1 MSSDPS
7 RELSAQDAGGP
18 RRLRGERALATL
30 SRLLADDGWRPR
42 SGGSGRF
49 VMTYRSNGA
58 VFEVW
63 AEIIVLSEQL
73 VVNAVAPLTVPP
85 DRRAAAAEYVLR
97 ATWGLYVGSLDLD
110 LDTGQVRARCG
121 LDFEGEPLTPRL
133 IRNALTI
140 AVRIMET
147 YLSGLERVIGGAAPL
162 EAIRAVEGA

>member
-1 MSSDPS
+1 MSNDPS
-7 RELSAQDAGGP
+7 REPPAQDTRGL

-42 SGGSGRF
+42 PGGPGCF
-49 VMTYRSNGA
+49 AMTYRSSGA

-63 AEIIVLSEQL
+63 AEIIVASEQL
-73 VVNAVAPLTVPP
+73 VVKAAAPLTVPL

-110 LDTGQVRARCG
+110 VDSGKVCARCG
-121 LDFEGEPLTPRL
+121 LDFEGEPLSPRL
-133 IRNALTI
+133 IRNALSV

-147 YLSGLERVIGGAAPL
+147 YLPGLKRVIDGAAPA
-162 EAIRAVEGA
+162 EAIRAVEGT

>member
-1 MSSDPS
+1 MSNDPYP
-7 RELSAQDAGGP
+7 EPPAQEAGGL

-42 SGGSGRF
+42 PGGPGRF
-49 VMTYRSNGA
+49 TMTYRSNGA

-63 AEIIVLSEQL
+63 AEIIVPSEQL
-73 VVNAVAPLTVPP
+73 VVRATAPLTVPT

-110 LDTGQVRARCG
+110 VDTGEVCARCG
-121 LDFEGEPLTPRL
+121 LDFEGEALSPRL
-133 IRNALTI
+133 IRNALSI
-140 AVRIMET
+140 ATRIMET
-147 YLSGLERVIGGAAPL
+147 YLPGLKRVINGAAPL